1 MEEKYNKERGD
12 RMKKN
17 CHYLLYVLILLI
29 ILGTSRAK
37 ELKKYACNMGEEM
50 KKTIC
55 REVVYESLGEKK
67 ILLGDLESSP
77 AFSYL
82 LCRGMGVDEWKQRQ
96 LEKKKEE
103 KEEKSTS
110 TIDLVEEENSKM
122 REQEEKFLEQ
132 VKSDLNEKQELPE
145 ENVKGEKPNQLVE
158 QLKKNKSV
166 NFLLRKFYIV
176 DSTTSVDKSVFQVD
190 KMLKKDYSIKKTK
203 EPKILIFHTHGGT
216 EFFGEEKNK
225 NSIIEVGVELE
236 EQLEK
241 KYGFTVLHDKTKY
254 DYINGS
260 MDRNK
265 AYTKALD
272 GVKKTLEENP
282 SIEVVIDLHRDAG
295 NNKTKRVTQIDGKT
309 VAQFMIFNGLSRNKR
324 GEIAYLHNDNL
335 QDNLAFGLQV
345 KLRAMERYP
354 DLTIKNYLKGY
365 RYNMHL
371 CKRFLLIELGNQN
384 NTVEEAKN
392 TMSYLAEILNDVLTK

>member
-1 MEEKYNKERGD
+1 
-12 RMKKN
+12 
-17 CHYLLYVLILLI
+17 
-29 ILGTSRAK
+29 
-37 ELKKYACNMGEEM
+37 MGEEM

-203 EPKILIFHTHGGT
+203 KPKILIFHTHGGT

-392 TMSYLAEILNDVLTK
+392 TMSYLAQILNDVLTK

>member
-1 MEEKYNKERGD
+1 
-12 RMKKN
+12 
-17 CHYLLYVLILLI
+17 
-29 ILGTSRAK
+29 
-37 ELKKYACNMGEEM
+37 MGEEM

-67 ILLGDLESSP
+67 LLLGDLESSP

-392 TMSYLAEILNDVLTK
+392 TMSYLAQILNDVLTK

>member
-1 MEEKYNKERGD
+1 
-12 RMKKN
+12 
-17 CHYLLYVLILLI
+17 
-29 ILGTSRAK
+29 
-37 ELKKYACNMGEEM
+37 MGEEM

-67 ILLGDLESSP
+67 LLLGDLESSP

-96 LEKKKEE
+96 LEKREEE
-103 KEEKSTS
+103 KEKSTS

-122 REQEEKFLEQ
+122 REQEEKFLEE
-132 VKSDLNEKQELPE
+132 VKSDLDEKQELPE
-145 ENVKGEKPNQLVE
+145 ENMKSEKPNQLVE

-190 KMLKKDYSIKKTK
+190 KMLKKDYSIKKAK
-203 EPKILIFHTHGGT
+203 KPKILIFHTHGGT

-241 KYGFTVLHDKTKY
+241 KYGFTVLHDKTRY

-392 TMSYLAEILNDVLTK
+392 TMSYLAQILNDVLTR